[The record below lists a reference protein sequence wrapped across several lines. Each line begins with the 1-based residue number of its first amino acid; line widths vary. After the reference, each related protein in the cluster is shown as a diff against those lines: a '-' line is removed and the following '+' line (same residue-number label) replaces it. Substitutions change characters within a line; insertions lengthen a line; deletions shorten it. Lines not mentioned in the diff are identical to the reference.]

1 MTKIINK
8 TFLYFSILKNNNL
21 KIKVMENKDLIGKY
35 VNQRLYTDINPV
47 GKIIGTRGK
56 TILIVKRVMEVK
68 QTKEMEFVS
77 GGFAGICINQE
88 DQEWAFEEVE
98 DVFEVKM
105 NKQWGRRGQMYVADK
120 PRMYYD
126 YNF

>member
-1 MTKIINK
+1 
-8 TFLYFSILKNNNL
+8 
-21 KIKVMENKDLIGKY
+21 MESQDLIGKY
-35 VNQRLYTDINPV
+35 VNQSLYTDINPV

-68 QTKEMEFVS
+68 QTKEMEFIS
-77 GGFAGICINQE
+77 GGFAGVCTNQHE
-88 DQEWAFEEVE
+88 QEWTFEEVE

-105 NKQWGRRGQMYVADK
+105 NKQWGRRGQMYIADK

>member
-1 MTKIINK
+1 M
-8 TFLYFSILKNNNL
+8 KN
-21 KIKVMENKDLIGKY
+21 EDLIGKY
-35 VNQRLYTDINPV
+35 VNQSLYTDINPV

-56 TILIVKRVMEVK
+56 TILIVKRVIEVK
-68 QTKEMEFVS
+68 QTQEMHYIP
-77 GGFAGICINQE
+77 GGFAGHVTNQY
-88 DQEWAFEEVE
+88 DQEWTFKEVE

-105 NKQWGRRGQMYVADK
+105 NKQWGRRGQMYIADK